1 MSKRRLERAPPV
13 THQLVLGDFDLFDSR
28 SGVEV
33 TVHAS
38 ELVGCFGQ
46 LARANGFKLH
56 DLLVNSG
63 VSSTVKP
70 LECRVVT
77 RLPKPKG
84 SGWSF
89 DDSGYIALKLKQSS
103 TVRGH
108 TFLGSADDQDD
119 NFEMRLSRSSR
130 DSSRSLHDFGQC
142 SSPPRKRR
150 SVGSPTWLSGFSLS
164 PGTPSCERAGESQP
178 LPIRLH
184 RAAALALSTDP
195 HADSRLVVRHIC
207 GHKRCAVAAH
217 FRFGTEV
224 DNKRDEEH
232 HCVHPGCSRQVL
244 PCLQ

>member
-1 MSKRRLERAPPV
+1 MSKRRLGRAPPV
-13 THQLVLGDFDLFDSR
+13 TSQLVLSDFDLFDAR

-33 TVHAS
+33 TVHS
-38 ELVGCFGQ
+38 QELMDCFGQ

-70 LECRVVT
+70 LECRVAT
-77 RLPKPKG
+77 RLPKG
-84 SGWSF
+84 GGWGF

-108 TFLGSADDQDD
+108 TFLGSADDRDG

-130 DSSRSLHDFGQC
+130 ESSRSLHSSGPC

-150 SVGSPTWLSGFSLS
+150 SVGSPSWLSDYSHS
-164 PGTPSCERAGESQP
+164 PGTPSSERAGESQP

-184 RAAALALSTDP
+184 RAVALALSTDP
-195 HADSRLVVRHIC
+195 HADSRLMVRHIC
-207 GHKRCAVAAH
+207 GQKRCAVAAH
-217 FRFGTEV
+217 FRFGTEI

-232 HCVHPGCSRQVL
+232 HRVHPGCSRQVL